1 MQLASPHAG
10 TQAESPAHDGS
21 TAANQD
27 NTDEAASDESDEE
40 SFYVIRETTIQD
52 LPEGLSL
59 YLVCVERGSVTMQDW
74 ASGVRVQGRLRD
86 ATRIEPKMNAR
97 RLATELD
104 NVQITR
110 RVQSSRQ

>member
-1 MQLASPHAG
+1 
-10 TQAESPAHDGS
+10 
-21 TAANQD
+21 
-27 NTDEAASDESDEE
+27 
-40 SFYVIRETTIQD
+40 
-52 LPEGLSL
+52 
-59 YLVCVERGSVTMQDW
+59 MQDW